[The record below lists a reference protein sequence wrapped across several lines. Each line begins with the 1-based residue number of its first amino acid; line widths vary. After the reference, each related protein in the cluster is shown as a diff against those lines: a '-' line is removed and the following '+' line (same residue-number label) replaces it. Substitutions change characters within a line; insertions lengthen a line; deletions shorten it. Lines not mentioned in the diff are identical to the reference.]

1 MGWSLLG
8 WFEAGIIA
16 GCRAKKSPG
25 VVGGPGLYLVLA
37 VVPLGIFAARK
48 TCRHLCFVPLVQSH
62 KLSRYFRWAKNL
74 PAVVFCAFSAKPQPY
89 SSLPKGAKQMQQ
101 AREQVIDVQVQ
112 AHCRHDVVGLAA
124 VDDAAGVKQDKA

>member
-1 MGWSLLG
+1 MVNLMGWSLLG

-16 GCRAKKSPG
+16 GCRAKKAPG
-25 VVGGPGLYLVLA
+25 WLVARGFIWCWRLCLSVFSLREKPA
-37 VVPLGIFAARK
+37 GICVLRFQRK
-48 TCRHLCFVPLVQSH
+48 ATTLLVIT
-62 KLSRYFRWAKNL
+62 
-74 PAVVFCAFSAKPQPY
+74 
-89 SSLPKGAKQMQQ
+89 KGAKQMQQ

>member
-8 WFEAGIIA
+8 WVNRLALLQVAEQKKAPGWLVARGFIWCWRLCLSVFSLREKPAGI
-16 GCRAKKSPG
+16 C
-25 VVGGPGLYLVLA
+25 VLR
-37 VVPLGIFAARK
+37 FQRK
-48 TCRHLCFVPLVQSH
+48 ATTLFVIT
-62 KLSRYFRWAKNL
+62 
-74 PAVVFCAFSAKPQPY
+74 
-89 SSLPKGAKQMQQ
+89 KGAKQMQQ